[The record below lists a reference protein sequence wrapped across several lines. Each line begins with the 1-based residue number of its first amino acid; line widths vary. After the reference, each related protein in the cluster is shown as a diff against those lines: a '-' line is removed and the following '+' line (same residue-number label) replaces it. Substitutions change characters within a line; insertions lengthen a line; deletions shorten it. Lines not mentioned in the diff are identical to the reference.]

1 MNVCRIHGDLAVGCS
16 LSSDY
21 RSLTFLCYLLLV
33 SKKLYGFTSS
43 SYTGRRNGRRFFG
56 PIFSVSIVRDRVWS
70 SFVWFLSSEEKSSLK
85 AENRGSIAGSVLLLN
100 GKVRFLLVEFCFCQQ
115 QCWKRFKLFSRN
127 TSGF

>member
-1 MNVCRIHGDLAVGCS
+1 MSAGSTEISAVGCS

-33 SKKLYGFTSS
+33 SKKLYGSTSS

-70 SFVWFLSSEEKSSLK
+70 SFVWFLSSEEKSSL
-85 AENRGSIAGSVLLLN
+85 RPRTG
-100 GKVRFLLVEFCFCQQ
+100 VRLPGACC
-115 QCWKRFKLFSRN
+115 C
-127 TSGF
+127 